1 MLAYHPLANLF
12 PLIEGQAFAD
22 LVEDIRSNG
31 LHERIIILD
40 GMILDG
46 RNRYRAAIS
55 AGVIDRDELAKWELP
70 LDADGF
76 VLDPHLGRVQHQVT
90 RHFEAVIDGKLA
102 GSNKPIGDALT
113 WVLSKNLHRRH
124 LDESQRSAVAA
135 RLETVTHGGARAASD
150 GEQDASLQLTRAEI
164 SKIVNVSPRTIASSK
179 KVLNEGAPEL
189 FQAIESGKVKA
200 SVAEKLLTLPK
211 AQQVEAATMLDA
223 RRLPNLAKQAKRSD
237 TEKRLGERQRAL
249 PTKQYNV
256 IYADPAWRF
265 EPRSRETGLDR
276 AADNHYP
283 TQATEEIMAL
293 PVGTL
298 AATDC
303 VLLLWATAPMI
314 CDALRVMRFWGF
326 EYKSQFVWVKPHFGN
341 GYWNRNRHELLLVGT
356 RGNIPCPAPGE
367 QWDSVIEAPAGAH
380 SVKPDKGYELIE
392 SYFPSLPKIELNA
405 RRARHGWDAWGL
417 EAPEVADAEATEGEE
432 GGSALPSSSL
442 NPRKTYELLV
452 DGSTIKP
459 GTWSHET
466 AEPIFRAAYACTP
479 IVPMRELSAVLGH
492 PMGTIKRWANRY
504 GVTDTARQKASQFT
518 AANAR

>member
-22 LVEDIRSNG
+22 LVEDIRTNG
-31 LHERIIILD
+31 LLDPIVILD
-40 GMILDG
+40 GQILDG
-46 RNRYRAAIS
+46 RNRYRAAVA
-55 AGVIDRDELAKWELP
+55 AGLIAEDYELP
-70 LDADGF
+70 SGYWGAPEIGRFSLYIAEDRG
-76 VLDPHLGRVQHQVT
+76 DP
-90 RHFEAVIDGKLA
+90 
-102 GSNKPIGDALT
+102 LT

-135 RLETVTHGGARAASD
+135 RLETVTHGGARATSD

-265 EPRSRETGLDR
+265 EPRSRDTGLDR

-314 CDALRVMRFWGF
+314 SDALRVMRFWGF

-405 RRARHGWDAWGL
+405 RRARDGWDAWGL

-432 GGSALPSSSL
+432 GGPLPSSSP

-459 GTWSHET
+459 GAWSHET

-518 AANAR
+518 SQQGGGAR